1 MKNEF
6 SISITVKT
14 YDSIDELEPENR
26 QIMEAAIVASKNAY
40 APYSNFFVGAAL
52 LLDNGEIVSGNNQE
66 NAAYPSGICAE
77 RVAIFS
83 AHALYPKAA
92 IKKIA
97 ITAHSSQTTVDKPIS
112 PCGAC
117 RQVIAEYQTLF
128 GNNIEII
135 MSGETGKIFR
145 VNSIEDLLP
154 FMFNSKALNN

>member
-14 YDSIDELEPENR
+14 YDSIEELEPENR
-26 QIMEAAIVASKNAY
+26 QIMEAALIASKNAY

-83 AHALYPKAA
+83 AHALHPKAA

-97 ITAHSSQTTVDKPIS
+97 ITAHSTQVAVDKPIS

-117 RQVIAEYQTLF
+117 RQVIAEYETLF

-135 MSGETGKIFR
+135 MSGQTGKIFR